1 MTRMRTIPMMRS
13 GAGMALLVL
22 LLVLPTWA
30 FAADE
35 RRNDAISS
43 ILQSSSFSQ
52 AEQAD
57 LRSRAAA
64 AISAGVPAED
74 VEIVVSRAVQRG
86 ADAATI
92 NRFLS
97 VSLSTKKDGLPIGS
111 ILDRIEQGLSK
122 GVPPERI
129 AGAAQ
134 QLAQKL
140 AAARPVVDDLI
151 RGGVKPRQSNERE
164 AAIEATAR
172 AFEKSIPVEDLKGIG
187 TAVRDQKGSLPLYTS
202 AANTAAYFAGSG
214 MSVKTSSN
222 LVRTAVE
229 KGYVERDLDGMV
241 RQIDDTMRGGMRA
254 DDAAMQMER
263 EGMQGSHGMGQGS
276 GTGRGMGFPGSGK
289 GGMGGRG
296 R

>member
-1 MTRMRTIPMMRS
+1 MTRMSTMPMMRS
-13 GAGMALLVL
+13 GAGMALLL
-22 LLVLPTWA
+22 LLLALPTWA
-30 FAADE
+30 FAAE
-35 RRNDAISS
+35 EGRSDAIRG
-43 ILQSSSFSQ
+43 ILQSSSLSQ

-64 AISAGVPAED
+64 AVSGGVPAED
-74 VEIVVSRAVQRG
+74 VEIIVSRAVQRG
-86 ADAATI
+86 ADAGTI

-97 VSLSTKKDGLPIGS
+97 ISLSTKKEGLPLGS
-111 ILDRIEQGLSK
+111 ILDRVEQGLSK

-129 AGAAQ
+129 AAAVQ

-140 AAARPVVDDLI
+140 GAARPVVDDLI
-151 RGGVKPRQSNERE
+151 RSGVKPGQRNGRE

-172 AFEKSIPVEDLKGIG
+172 ALEKSVPAEDLKGIG
-187 TAVRDQKGSLPLYTS
+187 AAVHDRKGSLTLYTS

-214 MSVKTSSN
+214 MSAKTSSQ
-222 LVRTAVE
+222 LVRNAVE
-229 KGYVERDLDGMV
+229 KGYAERDLDGMV

-263 EGMQGSHGMGQGS
+263 EGMQG
-276 GTGRGMGFPGSGK
+276 GRGMGQESGAGRGMGSGSGK